1 MAGHS
6 VGRRVCDKLIAE
18 VTKPPPHG
26 DHGEEDH
33 HDDHVDEDDRSG
45 GHLSGGGEMGDA
57 AIFWR

>member
-1 MAGHS
+1 M
-6 VGRRVCDKLIAE
+6 CDKLIAE